1 MVAFL
6 NTFYTLQNSTP
17 TMNLVLNFNFFSNET
32 ANELN
37 SFYPKALPFLDQSG
51 RHTPPSK
58 WQGRSG

>member
-1 MVAFL
+1 
-6 NTFYTLQNSTP
+6 
-17 TMNLVLNFNFFSNET
+17 MNLVLNFNFFSNET